1 MDEEY
6 VKELFEMLAEG
17 EITANELMAD
27 LDIGGFDGDVFDYL

>member
-17 EITANELMAD
+17 EITASELMAD
-27 LDIGGFDGDVFDYL
+27 LDIGGFDGDIFDFI